1 MGINIGKSAGAGVAE
16 HIHMHM
22 LPRWTG
28 DANFMTAVA
37 ETRILPEEVAT
48 TWQRLRGAF
57 QAT

>member
-1 MGINIGKSAGAGVAE
+1 L
-16 HIHMHM
+16 HI

-37 ETRILPEEVAT
+37 ETRILPEDVAT

-57 QAT
+57 QLP